1 MGYQANCLIIDII
14 NFDLTIFKSQIS
26 VALGFKDNLTWRY
39 CRKVVKTEQTRD
51 PHQVTRKTRAPRAEH
66 LFKTS
71 VFDWCWKIAK
81 ECIGQ
86 TGSQPSRLRKVLS
99 AFCPSR
105 KDATNSYLPHPGK
118 WWMQVSF
125 PECVPLVTKS
135 KTQKF
140 LQIKVTWYVRS
151 FLSLRQNGWESN
163 LKMED
168 PFWFMT
174 SVVSVH
180 CHWLR
185 CSWVTVR
192 SNITVWECG
201 GAEQLTPLRPGST
214 KRDRESK
221 KGW

>member
-1 MGYQANCLIIDII
+1 MTWQSLRVKLVLLLGSRIMHVFFFLIW
-14 NFDLTIFKSQIS
+14 
-26 VALGFKDNLTWRY
+26 LGDTAGKLWKLNKPETLIRS
-39 CRKVVKTEQTRD
+39 
-51 PHQVTRKTRAPRAEH
+51 HRKTRAPRAEH
-66 LFKTS
+66 LFKTR

-86 TGSQPSRLRKVLS
+86 TGSQSSRLRKVLS

-168 PFWFMT
+168 SFWFMT

-192 SNITVWECG
+192 SNITIWECG